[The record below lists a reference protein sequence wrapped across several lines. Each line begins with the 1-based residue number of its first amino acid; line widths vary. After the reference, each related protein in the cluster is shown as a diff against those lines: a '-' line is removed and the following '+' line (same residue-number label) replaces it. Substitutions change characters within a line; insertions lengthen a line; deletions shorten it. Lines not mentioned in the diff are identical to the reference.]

1 LIEIIAQ
8 DREEILSPLDPGQL
22 NGDPCLLLCANGD
35 TRFLLMPLLYS
46 RWKSFTLDHD
56 RFARSD

>member
-22 NGDPCLLLCANGD
+22 NGDPSPVTPVL
-35 TRFLLMPLLYS
+35 
-46 RWKSFTLDHD
+46 
-56 RFARSD
+56 